1 MIALAGAIA
10 LGPRLGR
17 KFKRDGGGMP
27 PGHDMTIAAIGGVIL
42 WFGWYG
48 FNPGSHAVGHRL
60 RAASAGSPPTP
71 RWRPRPAV

>member
-27 PGHDMTIAAIGGVIL
+27 PGT
-42 WFGWYG
+42 
-48 FNPGSHAVGHRL
+48 
-60 RAASAGSPPTP
+60 T
-71 RWRPRPAV
+71 